1 VRLFADTSLDDLIAV
16 DHVLGSETYLAGE
29 RIVSEGEA
37 GDRLCIIHAGTVA
50 VKKSGHELARLSA
63 GDFFGEMALFD
74 DERRS
79 ATVVALGEVEVLALQ
94 RDRFHS
100 LARQRPSMLLELCAT
115 LVRRLRRAEQEA
127 SANDQTR

>member
-1 VRLFADTSLDDLIAV
+1 VQK
-16 DHVLGSETYLAGE
+16 G
-29 RIVSEGEA
+29 
-37 GDRLCIIHAGTVA
+37 
-50 VKKSGHELARLSA
+50 GHELARLSA

-79 ATVVALGEVEVLALQ
+79 ATVVALGEVEVLTLQ

-115 LVRRLRRAEQEA
+115 LVRRLRQAGEEA
-127 SANDQTR
+127 PAAD